1 MQSRQLTLYVDGYFT
16 SVWDAVCFV
25 ALTEKQLEFTTARAL
40 LRDGQGA
47 PARLREQTAIARI
60 PALQHGDFLLTES
73 MAIVEYL
80 EDAFPPPDHVRLLP
94 AAAESRARARQIMAW
109 LRFDQR
115 ALRAERPWLLS
126 VYPAAIDLAHPLP
139 PLSAEAERDV
149 AEMLDLVGRLAASGE
164 LDEWNIA
171 HADLTFALWRI
182 ARCGHALPAAAQR
195 LLDRS
200 VARPS
205 IRAYLEHPRP
215 PNPPPLLRVRW
226 TS

>member
-1 MQSRQLTLYVDGYFT
+1 MQRRQLTLYVDGYFT

-80 EDAFPPPDHVRLLP
+80 EDAFPPPDHVRLFP
-94 AAAESRARARQIMAW
+94 AAPESRARARQIMAW

-115 ALRAERPWLLS
+115 ALRAERPWQLS
-126 VYPAAIDLAHPLP
+126 VYPAAIDPANPLP

-149 AEMLDLVGRLAASGE
+149 AEMLDLVDRLAASGE

-171 HADLTFALWRI
+171 HADLAFALWRI
-182 ARCGHALPAAAQR
+182 ARCGHALPATAQR
-195 LLDRS
+195 LLERN

-205 IRAYLEHPRP
+205 IRAYLEHRRP
-215 PNPPPLLRVRW
+215 PNPPPILRVRW

>member
-1 MQSRQLTLYVDGYFT
+1 VRTRQLTLYVDGYFT
-16 SVWDAVCFV
+16 SVWDATCFV

-73 MAIVEYL
+73 LAIAEYL
-80 EDAFPPPDHVRLLP
+80 EDAFPPPDHARLFP
-94 AAAESRARARQIMAW
+94 AGPEPRARARQIMAW

-115 ALRAERPWLLS
+115 ALRAERPWQLS
-126 VYPAAIDLAHPLP
+126 VYPTAIDPADPLP
-139 PLSAEAERDV
+139 PLSPEAERDV
-149 AEMLDLVGRLAASGE
+149 AELLDLVGRLASAGE

-171 HADLTFALWRI
+171 HADLAFALWRI
-182 ARCGHALPAAAQR
+182 ARCGHALPAAAQQ
-195 LLDRS
+195 LLDRNA
-200 VARPS
+200 ARPS
-205 IRAYLEHPRP
+205 IHAYLEHPRP
-215 PNPPPLLRVRW
+215 PNPPPLVRVRW